1 MIEFLNLKPKTFGL
15 DISDFS
21 LKIANLKKKGKFLTL
36 ASWGETTIEPG
47 IVEEGEIK
55 NEEALV
61 KIIRESLKGVRGEKI
76 TTKNVIAALPEK
88 KSFLQVIQT
97 PRMKE
102 EDLASAIQF
111 EAENYI
117 PLPIEEVYLDFQIV
131 KPLYDH
137 LDHLDILL
145 VASPKNIVDS
155 YVSCLEKAGLS
166 PQVLEI
172 ETQSI
177 ARALVKNEISLSP
190 VLLIDFG
197 KSATIFIIYSGRCLR
212 FASTIPISSQHLTQA
227 ISKNMEID
235 LIEAEKLKLKYN
247 LKTLE
252 EGGKIEKKN
261 IKNRKVFEAM
271 IPVLSDMVGQI
282 KRCVSYYHTHG
293 THEHLGSNGKKLEK
307 IILCGKG
314 ANLEGLADFLS
325 VSLKI
330 PVEIG
335 NPWIN
340 ILPEPLKEVPE
351 LSFKDSLGYTT
362 ALGLALRGIRESN

>member
-1 MIEFLNLKPKTFGL
+1 
-15 DISDFS
+15 
-21 LKIANLKKKGKFLTL
+21 
-36 ASWGETTIEPG
+36 
-47 IVEEGEIK
+47 
-55 NEEALV
+55 
-61 KIIRESLKGVRGEKI
+61 
-76 TTKNVIAALPEK
+76 
-88 KSFLQVIQT
+88 
-97 PRMKE
+97 
-102 EDLASAIQF
+102 
-111 EAENYI
+111 
-117 PLPIEEVYLDFQIV
+117 
-131 KPLYDH
+131 
-137 LDHLDILL
+137 
-145 VASPKNIVDS
+145 
-155 YVSCLEKAGLS
+155 
-166 PQVLEI
+166 LEI

-197 KSATIFIIYSGRCLR
+197 KSATIFIIYSGCCLR

-235 LIEAEKLKLKYN
+235 LVEAEKLKLKYN

-261 IKNRKVFEAM
+261 IKNKKLFEAM
-271 IPVLSDMVGQI
+271 IPVLSDMIGQI

-325 VSLKI
+325 ASLKI